1 MAEYLG
7 YPFDPELFLYNW
19 ENEKDLT
26 LTAMF
31 ESGAVQANGTIANL
45 IANGSNLYTIPFYKT
60 IGGEPDNYDGK
71 TDITVDEPEGD
82 AQMGVV
88 YGRAHG
94 WKDKDFI
101 RDFNSGADPM
111 KQITSQ
117 VAKYW
122 QKQRQAILIRI
133 LNGVFGVT
141 GNADWA
147 LHTTNLAT
155 TGNTVEAGNKLGAT
169 TVADAIQKAV
179 GDASG
184 EFGLAVMHSKV
195 ANGLAG
201 LDLLE
206 FRKYT
211 DANGIQRNLN
221 IADINGMTV
230 IIDDGVPMVD
240 SGSASGQ
247 KEYTTYLFGN
257 GAIQFAKAKVDTPVE
272 TTRDAKTAGGHNELI
287 TRVRETLHPNG
298 FKFIVPSGMTASPT
312 NDQLGAKAN
321 WDIVANPKGIAM
333 ARIISN
339 G

>member
-19 ENEKDLT
+19 QNEKDLT

-31 ESGAVQANGTIANL
+31 DSGAVQANGTIANL
-45 IANGSNLYTIPFYKT
+45 IANGSSIYTIPFYKT

-71 TDITVDEPEGD
+71 TDITITEPEGS

-94 WKDKDFI
+94 WRDRDFI
-101 RDFNSGADPM
+101 RDYNSGADPM

-122 QKQRQAILIRI
+122 QKQRQAILIKI
-133 LNGVFGVT
+133 LNGVFGVA
-141 GNADWA
+141 GAEWA
-147 LHTTNLAT
+147 LHTTNLAA
-155 TGNTVEAGNKLGAT
+155 TGSSVAAENKLGAT

-184 EFGLAVMHSKV
+184 EFGLAIMHSKV

-206 FRKYT
+206 YRKYT
-211 DANGIQRNLN
+211 DINGIQRNLN
-221 IADINGMTV
+221 IADINGLTV
-230 IIDDGVPMVD
+230 IIDDGVPTAD
-240 SGSASGQ
+240 SSSATGQ

-257 GAIQFAKAKVDTPVE
+257 GAIQYAKASVDKPVE
-272 TTRDAKTAGGHNELI
+272 TTRDAKTDGGYNELI
-287 TRVRETLHPNG
+287 TRIRETIHPNG
-298 FKFIVPSGMTASPT
+298 FKFVLPESFEASPT
-312 NDQLGAKAN
+312 NAQLEATAN
-321 WDIVANPKGIAM
+321 WELVANPKGIAM

>member
-31 ESGAVQANGTIANL
+31 DSGAVQANGTIANL
-45 IANGSNLYTIPFYKT
+45 IANGSSIYTIPFYKT

-71 TDITVDEPEGD
+71 TDITISEPEGS

-94 WKDKDFI
+94 WRDRDFI
-101 RDFNSGADPM
+101 RDYNSGADPM

-122 QKQRQAILIRI
+122 QKQRQAILIKI
-133 LNGVFGVT
+133 LNGIFGVT

-155 TGNTVEAGNKLGAT
+155 TGSSVANENKLGAT
-169 TVADAIQKAV
+169 SVADAIQKAV

-206 FRKYT
+206 YRKYT
-211 DANGIQRNLN
+211 DINGIQRNLN
-221 IADINGMTV
+221 IADINGLTV
-230 IIDDGVPMVD
+230 IIDDGVPTAN
-240 SGSASGQ
+240 SASASGQ

-257 GAIQFAKAKVDTPVE
+257 GAIQYAKAKVEKPVE
-272 TTRDAKTAGGHNELI
+272 TTRDAKSDGGYNELI
-287 TRVRETLHPNG
+287 TRIRETIHPNG
-298 FKFIVPSGMTASPT
+298 FKFVLPEGYEASPT
-312 NDQLGAKAN
+312 NAQLEATAN

>member
-1 MAEYLG
+1 MANYLG

-19 ENEKDLT
+19 QNEKDLT

-31 ESGAVQANGTIANL
+31 ESGAVQANETIKNL
-45 IANGSNLYTIPFYKT
+45 IANGSNIYTIPFYKT

-71 TDITVDEPEGD
+71 TDITVDVPEGD
-82 AQMGVV
+82 AQVGVV

-94 WKDKDFI
+94 WKAQEFVK
-101 RDFNSGADPM
+101 DFNSGADPM

-122 QKQRQAILIRI
+122 QKQRQAILIQI

-155 TGNTVEAGNKLGAT
+155 TGNAVNAENKLGAT

-184 EFGLAVMHSKV
+184 EFGLAIMHSKV
-195 ANGLAG
+195 ATALAG

-230 IIDDGVPMVD
+230 IVDDGVPTVN
-240 SGSASGQ
+240 STSASGQ
-247 KEYTTYLFGN
+247 KEYTTYLFGT
-257 GAIQFAKAKVDTPVE
+257 GAIQYAPAKVDTPVE
-272 TTRDAKTAGGHNELI
+272 TARDAKTAGGHDELI

-298 FKFIVPSGMTASPT
+298 FKFVVPSGMTASPT
-312 NDQLGAKAN
+312 NAQLGAVAN